1 VANQALRTNTLYLN
15 GIVVGEVE
23 VTGDSDRDREA
34 ALQFLK
40 DNGLHKET
48 TPAQAMF
55 RQALSFATT
64 AAHLHKTDLL
74 RAPRNGFSVAPF
86 VVNSAFSIEL
96 YLKTLGQIHNRAL
109 KGHELLKLFD
119 SLPTEARQR
128 IDVVM
133 PDCLK
138 EWGPAGGVDLRTCI
152 SELNNAFVEW
162 RYCYEKY
169 RTNEIQIDRMIFV
182 MKVLH
187 EACQS
192 AEALR

>member
-1 VANQALRTNTLYLN
+1 MANSEPETKTLYLN

-23 VTGDSDRDREA
+23 ATGEREKDMDV

-40 DNGLHKET
+40 DKGLYRKT

-64 AAHLHKTDLL
+64 AASLYKTDLIK
-74 RAPRNGFSVAPF
+74 APRNGFSIAPF
-86 VVNSAFSIEL
+86 IVNSAFSIEL
-96 YLKTLGQIHNRAL
+96 YLKTLGQIHNNPM
-109 KGHELLKLFD
+109 KGHELLHLFD
-119 SLPTEARQR
+119 SLPSDAHQG
-128 IDVVM
+128 IDGVL
-133 PDCLK
+133 PNCRK
-138 EWGPAGGVDLRTCI
+138 EWGPKDGVDLRICI

-169 RTNEIQIDRMIFV
+169 RTNEIHIDRMIFV

-187 EACQS
+187 EACRKS
-192 AEALR
+192 GKV